1 MDCRIERKEAFRILG
16 SGQSGKGLIDPGR
29 RNIRKRRGM
38 CLRVSAVAKT
48 GPAGYNHSIRI
59 GEAFL

>member
-16 SGQSGKGLIDPGR
+16 SGQSGKDLLAPGR
-29 RNIRKRRGM
+29 RNIRNGRGG
-38 CLRVSAVAKT
+38 LRVSAVAKP